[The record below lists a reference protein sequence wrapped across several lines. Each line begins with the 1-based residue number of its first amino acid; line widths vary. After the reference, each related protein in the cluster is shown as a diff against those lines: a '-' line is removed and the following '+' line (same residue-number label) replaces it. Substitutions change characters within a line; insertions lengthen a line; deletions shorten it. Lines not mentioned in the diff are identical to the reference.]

1 MAEIYKVEWTETLSR
16 TGNITAD
23 SLSEAISKARE
34 LYFSENIVLG
44 AEDYAGGAVKAVN
57 LYSGEEQISYL

>member
-1 MAEIYKVEWTETLSR
+1 MAEIYKIEWTETLSR

-23 SLSEAISKARE
+23 SLEEAVAKAKE

-44 AEDYAGGAVKAVN
+44 ADDYAVGVVKAVN
-57 LYSGEEQISYL
+57 IRSGEELISYL

>member
-1 MAEIYKVEWTETLSR
+1 MAEIYKIEWTETLSR

-23 SLSEAISKARE
+23 SLEEAIAKAKE

-44 AEDYAGGAVKAVN
+44 ADDYAVGVVKAVN
-57 LYSGEEQISYL
+57 IRSGEELISYL